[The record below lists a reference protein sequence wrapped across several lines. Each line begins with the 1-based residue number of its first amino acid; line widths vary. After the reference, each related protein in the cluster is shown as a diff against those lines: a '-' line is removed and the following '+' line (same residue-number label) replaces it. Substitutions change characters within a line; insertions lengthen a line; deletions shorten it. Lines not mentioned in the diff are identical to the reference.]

1 MSKIQQRTEGLAPTL
16 EFTAGNNTTGTIGM
30 DNDGFKFEGQ
40 VSQKHIITKTCAA
53 TMLIN
58 AREGNIFTITL
69 TEDITDFDVVN
80 AGIGTYIFKFLQD
93 GTGAWGVTF
102 DSKFKFEASAGDP
115 DFTGDAA
122 GVTNIVSCFFDGTSF
137 WSTYMLNLS

>member
-1 MSKIQQRTEGLAPTL
+1 MSNIKETREGTAPTL
-16 EFTAGNNTTGTIGM
+16 KFTADNNTVGTMGK

-40 VSQKHIITKTCAA
+40 VSQKHLISKTCDA

-69 TEDITDFDVVN
+69 TEDVTDFDVVN

-102 DSKFKFEASAGDP
+102 DSKFKFEVSAGDP

-137 WSTYMLNLS
+137 WSTYILNLS